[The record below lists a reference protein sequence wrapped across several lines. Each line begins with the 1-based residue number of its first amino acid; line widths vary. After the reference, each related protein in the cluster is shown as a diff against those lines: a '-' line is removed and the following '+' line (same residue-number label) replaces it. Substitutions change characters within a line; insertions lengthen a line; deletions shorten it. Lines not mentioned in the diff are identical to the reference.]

1 MAAIHSVLINF
12 RVISHEEHSLVSN
25 LRPPLPPYPSI
36 QVSVTHGG
44 HSRCFEAANLLRV
57 TWAVMS
63 LKWIGLS
70 ISQYQLELAN
80 HRQWFSSFNKSE
92 RVKIAHYL
100 VRNLA
105 GSWSQDKRKHC
116 PFAPLRLPNPPHST
130 SLKKH
135 VVAIDFYIP
144 AQKHTHI
151 KTFVSLITVFIDKF
165 NFQRFVLHSIYS
177 YFYF

>member
-1 MAAIHSVLINF
+1 MSKWKKKQTKKTECQKTRLVGWGLNKQAFCSGAYTAIHSVLINF

-70 ISQYQLELAN
+70 TSQYQLELAN
-80 HRQWFSSFNKSE
+80 HRRWFSSFNKSE

-105 GSWSQDKRKHC
+105 GSWSQDKKKTLSLC
-116 PFAPLRLPNPPHST
+116 PT
-130 SLKKH
+130 
-135 VVAIDFYIP
+135 
-144 AQKHTHI
+144 
-151 KTFVSLITVFIDKF
+151 
-165 NFQRFVLHSIYS
+165 
-177 YFYF
+177 